1 MGNIVK
7 KTIYGTKNADGYYIS
22 HDTIDTFNGHKLD
35 EHSFNLQ
42 KKTKYRNEHKIK
54 KMRKFWF
61 S

>member
-35 EHSFNLQ
+35 EHSFNL
-42 KKTKYRNEHKIK
+42 
-54 KMRKFWF
+54 
-61 S
+61 